1 MKLTNHTVTTAWPI
15 KPDDKKYW
23 EDQVTVISDRDLDQF
38 VTAATNGDKKVIVKL
53 LTDLKKV
60 VSDSQSNIKTFLPFI
75 GTAVGSLGK
84 LAEGKSWTFSLRMIS
99 LRFIVNAIDG
109 NRDNKSY
116 YLLDAARVWIE
127 KRLSSAQ
134 GQLKTDL
141 KDIQNMV
148 VETRDTLES
157 MAQVFVKGVK
167 DLKEL
172 TKDAKTNEEK
182 IKQTVSGMVGAS
194 KNAPLL
200 GERYENTVE
209 KIAAV
214 IAATGSNT
222 SVSPK

>member
-1 MKLTNHTVTTAWPI
+1 MNHPVTTAWPI

-23 EDQVTVISDRDLDQF
+23 EDQVTVISDRDLEKF
-38 VTAATNGDKKVIVKL
+38 ATAATNGDKKELVKL

-60 VSDSQSNIKTFLPFI
+60 VSDSQSNIKKFLPLIGTAIGSLEKLTNGRSWTFLP
-75 GTAVGSLGK
+75 
-84 LAEGKSWTFSLRMIS
+84 RMLS

-116 YLLDAARVWIE
+116 YLLDAARVWVE
-127 KRLSSAQ
+127 KRLSSAK

-141 KDIQNMV
+141 QDIQTLV

-182 IKQTVSGMVGAS
+182 IKETVSGMVGGS
-194 KNAPLL
+194 KNATLL
-200 GERYENTVE
+200 GNRYENTVE
-209 KIAAV
+209 KITAV

-222 SVSPK
+222 NVSPN